1 MRSSIIFNGKSSE
14 DFGLVVEY
22 VPASIHASRRGELIT
37 IPGRNGVIVQEDGA
51 HETYTQTYR
60 VWFNSRFTNNQD
72 TFKTAREVASWLLEP
87 SGFCRLEDTY
97 EPGYFRFARYA
108 GQLEVETVLRQFG
121 RATLTFECQP
131 QRYLKSGEMQIDF
144 TKIGSHSA
152 KIVKIHNIPKYVS
165 KIKIVSTVEDTET
178 SLQNPTTGQSVDGIP
193 SRGTGELE
201 EYYITEIEVEEGYT
215 TVSVQGGRRIY
226 PRPDTPVYFPV
237 GDVALY
243 MVRDDAIEEKVLS
256 FNTDDFVIVNP
267 TGNEAKPLLVVEQN
281 QEPEEGED
289 NTESVATINGTTVTV
304 DFTNG
309 SVVYLDCDLHDA
321 YYPDGSSA
329 NSAVSFTSEVDAY
342 PTFPTFFEGE
352 QHIIVAE
359 SMYYSVKISPRWW
372 AL

>member
-37 IPGRNGVIVQEDGA
+37 IPGRNGVIVQEDGSY
-51 HETYTQTYR
+51 ETYTQTYR
-60 VWFNSRFTNNQD
+60 VWFNSRVTNSND
-72 TFKTAREVASWLLEP
+72 TFRAAREVASWLLKP

-97 EPGYFRFARYA
+97 EPDHFRFARYS
-108 GQLEVETVLRQFG
+108 GPLDVETVLRQFG
-121 RATLTFECQP
+121 RATLEFVVQP
-131 QRYLKSGEMQIDF
+131 QRYLKSGEMQVKF
-144 TKIGSHSA
+144 NKVTYESA
-152 KIVKIHNIPKYVS
+152 PLINRAYIYSIPDYVER
-165 KIKIVSTVEDTET
+165 IKIVSTSKSTVLEIGNRKAYAGLTEAVEGNYVFGLD
-178 SLQNPTTGQSVDGIP
+178 LQEGDANAKVSSGAIRTLPYIGDDQIGEVRLFLVD
-193 SRGTGELE
+193 SN
-201 EYYITEIEVEEGYT
+201 
-215 TVSVQGGRRIY
+215 GR
-226 PRPDTPVYFPV
+226 
-237 GDVALY
+237 
-243 MVRDDAIEEKVLS
+243 EEKVLEY
-256 FNTDDFVIVNP
+256 NTTEFALSNP
-267 TGNEAKPLLVVEQN
+267 TNNVAKPLLMVEQK

-289 NTESVATINGTTVTV
+289 NTEAVATINGTTVTV